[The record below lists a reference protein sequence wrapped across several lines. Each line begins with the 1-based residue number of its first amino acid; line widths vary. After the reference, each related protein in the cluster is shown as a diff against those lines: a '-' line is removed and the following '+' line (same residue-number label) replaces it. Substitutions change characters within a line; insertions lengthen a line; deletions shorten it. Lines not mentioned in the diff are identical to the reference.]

1 MSPKIGVREGGGGAL
16 RWSFVPLFGRTCRWS
31 GLGNT
36 TNGFLPVKLWMKSV
50 VDDGTLRVWYHV
62 SQQLCHRHVRR
73 QEERETKSSWWTSKF
88 YLYSVEL
95 CDVFIKWYN
104 KINWLGGSSQKLG
117 IFPLARGKTT
127 YGLFGQDA
135 REQPAQTQCNRVEG
149 VDCFNSVI

>member
-1 MSPKIGVREGGGGAL
+1 MTGWSSLRLEIWQCGFPVFGLRLRCEEDHWLDSWPRVVQTTMIASRWLSFLNVGV
-16 RWSFVPLFGRTCRWS
+16 
-31 GLGNT
+31 
-36 TNGFLPVKLWMKSV
+36 
-50 VDDGTLRVWYHV
+50 
-62 SQQLCHRHVRR
+62 QHVRR
-73 QEERETKSSWWTSKF
+73 ERSRSKDWGERLSQSWWTSKF